1 MKSQKIMLYVEE
13 TFCPTQNEAF
23 HFPSI
28 FKKSKG
34 DEGIDSQNWK
44 MKRRSKTILYHCQ
57 RTLLFCHFSP
67 LYKHLLK
74 QRNGLREVFQ
84 HAGYLCL
91 LLYPF
96 PLKIKKKKQHLK
108 TGPKG
113 TKGTIFTHI
122 IFLKHNSGKNEER
135 VCVLLL
141 RRAQSLST
149 SDLYSSYPMCYQAT
163 ESKKPVNLRSITV
176 VNT

>member
-1 MKSQKIMLYVEE
+1 MKSQKITLYVEG
-13 TFCPTQNEAF
+13 TLCPTQNEAF

-34 DEGIDSQNWK
+34 NEGIDSQNWK
-44 MKRRSKTILYHCQ
+44 MKRRSKTVLYHCQ
-57 RTLLFCHFSP
+57 RTLLFCHFST
-67 LYKHLLK
+67 LYKHLLE
-74 QRNGLREVFQ
+74 QRNELGGAFQ
-84 HAGYLCL
+84 CAGYLCL

-96 PLKIKKKKQHLK
+96 PLKIKKKTNKQKHLK
-108 TGPKG
+108 TRPKG

-122 IFLKHNSGKNEER
+122 VVLKHNGGTNEER

-149 SDLYSSYPMCYQAT
+149 SDLYSLYPMCYQAA
-163 ESKKPVNLRSITV
+163 E
-176 VNT
+176 